1 LSDQNKILMQEN
13 NLQNDSSQQSPEV
26 YAFPASYGQ
35 QQLWF
40 LHQLDPNSAVYNIP
54 FAFRLKGNLN
64 IPVLERSINEI
75 IKRHETFRT
84 AFALKD
90 GSLTQFISSSLK
102 LPLEIFNFST
112 QREKEI
118 LTDKKVHEFTLSPFN
133 LEKAPL
139 IRAGLIILDSQ
150 EHILL
155 LSFHHTILDHT
166 AVISFFNELSAC
178 YNSFKEE
185 KELNLTKPAIQ
196 YADMVIWQNDEKQV
210 TAMRS
215 KLDYW
220 KNLLKDQESFLGLP
234 ADKPRPPSQTFNG
247 IERKVSLPKELS
259 DRVRE
264 LSRKEK
270 KSVFMVL
277 LTAYKIFLYRYSG
290 KTDIT
295 VGCPFANRNQP
306 GLEEVMGCCMN
317 TLPLRTTFS
326 PEDSFLDV
334 LNKVRDVTLG
344 AQANQ
349 EVSFEQIVEEL
360 HPVRDASFNPL
371 FQVSF
376 MFQEPLTTFTLN
388 GVECKSVEI
397 KSNTARFDLTFWM
410 WDSQDGLQ
418 CLIQYNTDLFE
429 DGTIDRMFN
438 NFSTLLEDIVKSPEK
453 KVSEFEILSANE
465 KNTLVNLWNN
475 TQDDYPKDKC
485 IHQLFE
491 STAEKYPRNTAVEFE
506 GKKVSYKELNKKAN
520 QLAHYLKGIG
530 VERETLVGIFLDRSI
545 EMVIALLGTLKAGG
559 TYVPLDPSFP
569 RDRLSY
575 MLNDAGIQT
584 LVTQQK
590 YSSWFDEFTGSEV
603 LIDINYKIIDK
614 QKKVNLNE
622 RIFSDSLAYVI
633 YTSGSTGRP
642 KGVQIEH
649 KSLVNFLIS
658 MQREPGINEKDRL
671 LSVTTLSFDIAGLEI
686 FLPLITGARVVLVS
700 KDATLDGKELLK
712 RIEEDKITIMQ
723 ATPATYRLML
733 VSGWNKKLPVKV
745 LCGGEPLPTDLAG
758 DLLKYTSELWNV
770 YGPTETTVWSTI
782 KKIDSANPITIG
794 KPIANTS
801 IYILDS
807 NNKLVPIGVTGELCI
822 GGDGLARGYLN
833 RPELTDKAFIPNP
846 FENSNGGKIYKTGD
860 HARYRSDGEI
870 ECHGRLDHQVKVRGF
885 RIEPG
890 EIETILS
897 EHEAVKQSVVVASED
912 DDGNARL
919 VAYLTIDEKKLQ
931 DTEDISKE
939 HLSEWQLIWDDAYKS
954 KNEDID
960 PTFNISG
967 WKSSYTGDPIPENE
981 MREWVDHTVNRIMS
995 LKPANV
1001 LEIGCGTGLLLFK
1014 IAPQC
1019 QKYIGL
1025 DFSSRVL
1032 DKTKE
1037 IVKAKN
1043 LTNVELLC
1051 QEAHNFDNIDTNL
1064 YDVIVINSV
1073 IQYFPGS
1080 DYLLTVIKKATQ
1092 VLKPGGKIFIGD
1104 VRSRELLNTFSMSV
1118 EIERTKNI
1126 SDTTELRK
1134 LIDKR
1139 VSEEEELLFDPHFF
1153 YLLKNEL
1160 RNVSNVEVHLKRGK
1174 HLNELTRYRYDV
1186 ILHIGEKN
1194 DETDIKEW
1202 IDYSDQNL
1210 KLSDIESAL
1219 KKNDQPIVAIK
1230 NIPNSRL
1237 YNDVKL
1243 FNLISETKNKVPLT
1257 EALLSIEN
1265 VSEDDGIDPELLYD
1279 LGEKYRSKA
1288 LLTWSSDG
1296 KIDHFD
1302 AVFFKNDI
1310 NNSINLIS
1318 PALKNHNIKA
1328 YTNNPLIPKFKRT
1341 LVPSLKELL
1350 TGRLPDY
1357 MIPSVFMLMDEMP
1370 LTSNGKIDRKS
1381 LPSPDISRISLSEK
1395 YTPPRNEIEKQLT
1408 EIWQKVLR
1416 VNNISVYDNFFE
1428 LGGHSLLVVQLFKQI
1443 EEKINVELSIA
1454 LIFECPTINQLA
1466 SKILELIENRK

>member
-1 LSDQNKILMQEN
+1 MQEN
-13 NLQNDSSQQSPEV
+13 KLQNNSSQRSIEV

-84 AFALKD
+84 VFALKD
-90 GSLTQFISSSLK
+90 GSLTQFISSSLN

-112 QREKEI
+112 KREKEI

-133 LEKAPL
+133 LEKGPL

-178 YNSFKEE
+178 YNSFNEE

-210 TAMRS
+210 TALLS

-220 KNLLKDQESFLGLP
+220 KNLLKDQESFLDLP
-234 ADKPRPPSQTFNG
+234 ADKPRPASQTFNG

-259 DRVRE
+259 DQVRE
-264 LSRKEK
+264 FSRKEK
-270 KSVFMVL
+270 KSLFMVL

-317 TLPLRTTFS
+317 TLPLRTTFL
-326 PEDSFLDV
+326 PEDSFRDV

-360 HPVRDASFNPL
+360 HPVRDASFNPF

-376 MFQEPLTTFTLN
+376 MFQEPLTTFPLDEL
-388 GVECKSVEI
+388 ECKSVEI
-397 KSNTARFDLTFWM
+397 KSNTSRFDLTFWM
-410 WDSQDGLQ
+410 WDSRDGLQ

-438 NFSTLLEDIVKSPEK
+438 NFSALLEDIVKSPEK
-453 KVSEFEILSANE
+453 KVSNFDILSTNE
-465 KNTLVNLWNN
+465 KNTLINLWNN
-475 TQDDYPKDKC
+475 TRVDYPKDKC

-491 STAEKYPRNTAVEFE
+491 TAAENFPRNIAVEFE
-506 GKKVSYKELNKKAN
+506 DEKISYKELNKKAN
-520 QLAHYLKGIG
+520 QLARYLTSIG
-530 VERETLVGIFLDRSI
+530 VGKESFVGIFLDRSI
-545 EMVIALLGTLKAGG
+545 DVVVALLGTLKAGG
-559 TYVPLDPSFP
+559 TYIPLDPAFP

-575 MLNDAGIQT
+575 MLEDSGINSLIT
-584 LVTQQK
+584 REK
-590 YSSWFDEFTGSEV
+590 YSGWFGGFPGTEV
-603 LIDINYKIIDK
+603 CLDTNYKIIDK
-614 QKKVNLNE
+614 QKKSNLDQT
-622 RIFSDSLAYVI
+622 ISSVSLAYVI

-649 KSLVNFLIS
+649 RSLVNFLIS
-658 MQREPGINEKDRL
+658 MQREPGLNESDSL

-686 FLPLITGARVVLVS
+686 FLPLITGAKLVLVP
-700 KDATLDGKELLK
+700 KETTLDGKALLSK
-712 RIEEDKITIMQ
+712 IESGKITMMQ
-723 ATPATYRLML
+723 ATPTTFRLML
-733 VSGWNKKLPVKV
+733 AAGWNNKLPLKI
-745 LCGGEPLPTDLAG
+745 LCGGEPLPADLAKELIDYG
-758 DLLKYTSELWNV
+758 SELWNM
-770 YGPTETTVWSTI
+770 YGPTETTVWSTT
-782 KKIDSANPITIG
+782 KKISSANSITIG

-801 IYILDS
+801 IYILD
-807 NNKLVPIGVTGELCI
+807 NKNKLVPIGVKGELCI

-833 RPELTDKAFIPNP
+833 RPELTEKAFISHP
-846 FENSNGGKIYKTGD
+846 FENRDEVKIYRTGD
-860 HARYRSDGEI
+860 FARYRLDGEI
-870 ECHGRLDHQVKVRGF
+870 ECLGRVDHQVKVRGF

-912 DDGNARL
+912 DEGNARL

-931 DTEDISKE
+931 DTEDINKE

-954 KNEDID
+954 EDENID

-967 WKSSYTGDPIPENE
+967 WKSSYTGNPIPEEE
-981 MREWVDHTVNRIMS
+981 MREWVDHTVENIIRLNPTNI
-995 LKPANV
+995 
-1001 LEIGCGTGLLLFK
+1001 LEIGCGTGLLLFRL
-1014 IAPQC
+1014 APKC
-1019 QKYIGL
+1019 KDYLGL

-1032 DKTKE
+1032 NKTKE
-1037 IVKAKN
+1037 IVKSKN
-1043 LTNVELLC
+1043 VTNVKLLC
-1051 QEAHNFDNIDTNL
+1051 QEAHDLDNIDSNL

-1073 IQYFPGS
+1073 IQYFPSS
-1080 DYLLTVIKKATQ
+1080 DYLLTVIEKATQ

-1104 VRSRELLNTFSMSV
+1104 VRNRELLNIFSMSV

-1134 LIDKR
+1134 LADKR
-1139 VSEEEELLFDPHFF
+1139 VSEEEELLFDPQFF
-1153 YLLKNEL
+1153 YLLQNKM
-1160 RNVSNVEVHLKRGK
+1160 RNISNVEVHLKRGK
-1174 HLNELTRYRYDV
+1174 HLNELTKYRYDV
-1186 ILHIGEKN
+1186 ILYNGEKY
-1194 DETDIKEW
+1194 DGIDIKEW
-1202 IDYSDQNL
+1202 MDYSDRRL
-1210 KLSDIESAL
+1210 KVSDIESAL
-1219 KKNDQPIVAIK
+1219 QKNDQPIVAIK

-1243 FNLISETKNKVPLT
+1243 FNLISETQNKVPLT

-1265 VSEDDGIDPELLYD
+1265 ISEDDGIDPELLYD
-1279 LGEKYRSKA
+1279 LGEKNRSKV

-1302 AVFFKNDI
+1302 AVFLKNGI

-1318 PALKNHNIKA
+1318 QAAKNRNIKA
-1328 YTNNPLIPKFKRT
+1328 FTNNPLIPKFKRT
-1341 LVPSLKELL
+1341 LVPVLKEFL
-1350 TGRLPDY
+1350 TGKLPDY
-1357 MIPSVFMLMDEMP
+1357 MIPSVFMLMDELP
-1370 LTSNGKIDRKS
+1370 LTANGKIDRKA
-1381 LPSPDISRISLSEK
+1381 LPSPEIFRTSLSEK
-1395 YTPPRNEIEKQLT
+1395 YTPPRNELEQQLT

-1416 VNNISVYDNFFE
+1416 VKNISVYDNFFE
-1428 LGGHSLLVVQLFKQI
+1428 LGGHSLLVVQLFRQI
-1443 EEKINVELSIA
+1443 EEQIKVELSIA

-1466 SKILELIENRK
+1466 TKIIELNK

>member
-1 LSDQNKILMQEN
+1 MQEN
-13 NLQNDSSQQSPEV
+13 NLQNDSSQQSIEV

-64 IPVLERSINEI
+64 IPVLEKSINEI

-84 AFALKD
+84 VFALKD

-112 QREKEI
+112 YHEKEE
-118 LTDKKVHEFTLSPFN
+118 LAEDKIHKFTLSPFN
-133 LEKAPL
+133 LENGPL
-139 IRAGLIILDSQ
+139 IRAGMIILDSQ

-166 AVISFFNELSAC
+166 AVISFFNELTAC
-178 YNSFKEE
+178 YNHFSEDK
-185 KELNLTKPAIQ
+185 KLNLPKPAIQ
-196 YADMVIWQNDEKQV
+196 YADMVIWQNDEKQA
-210 TAMRS
+210 TDLRS

-234 ADKPRPPSQTFNG
+234 ADKPRPASQTFNG

-259 DRVRE
+259 DQVRE
-264 LSRKEK
+264 FSRKEK
-270 KSVFMVL
+270 KSLFMVL

-306 GLEEVMGCCMN
+306 GLEEIMGCCMN

-376 MFQEPLTTFTLN
+376 MFQEPLTTFPLN

-410 WDSQDGLQ
+410 WDSPEGLQ
-418 CLIQYNTDLFE
+418 GLIQYNTDLYE

-438 NFSTLLEDIVKSPEK
+438 NFTALLEDIVKSPKK
-453 KVSEFEILSANE
+453 KVSDFNILSTNE
-465 KNTLVNLWNN
+465 KNTLLNLWNN
-475 TQDDYPKDKC
+475 TQTDYPKDKC

-491 STAEKYPRNTAVEFE
+491 TAAENYPRNIAVEFE
-506 GKKVSYKELNKKAN
+506 AKKISYKELNKKAN
-520 QLAHYLKGIG
+520 QLARYLISIG
-530 VERETLVGIFLDRSI
+530 VGKESFVGIFLDRSI
-545 EMVIALLGTLKAGG
+545 DVVVALLGTLKAGG
-559 TYVPLDPSFP
+559 TYIPLDPAFP

-575 MLNDAGIQT
+575 MLEDSGINT
-584 LVTQQK
+584 LITQKK
-590 YSSWFDEFTGSEV
+590 YSGWFGGFTGTEV
-603 LIDINYKIIDK
+603 CLDTNYKIIDK
-614 QKKVNLNE
+614 QKSSNLPE
-622 RIFSDSLAYVI
+622 DISSDSLAYVI
-633 YTSGSTGRP
+633 YTSGSTGKP

-649 KSLVNFLIS
+649 RSLVNFLIS
-658 MQREPGINEKDRL
+658 MQREPGLNESDSL

-686 FLPLITGARVVLVS
+686 FLPLITGAKLVLVS
-700 KDATLDGKELLK
+700 KETTLDGKALLSK
-712 RIEEDKITIMQ
+712 IESGKITLMQ
-723 ATPATYRLML
+723 ATPTTFRLMFAA
-733 VSGWNKKLPVKV
+733 GWDKKLPLKI
-745 LCGGEPLPTDLAG
+745 LCGGEPLPADLAKE
-758 DLLKYTSELWNV
+758 LLNYGSELWNM

-782 KKIDSANPITIG
+782 KKISSANFITIG

-807 NNKLVPIGVTGELCI
+807 KNKLVPIGVTGELCI

-833 RPELTDKAFIPNP
+833 RPELTEKAFISHP
-846 FENSNGGKIYKTGD
+846 FENRDEVKIYRTGD
-860 HARYRSDGEI
+860 LARYRSDGEI
-870 ECHGRLDHQVKVRGF
+870 ECLGRVDHQVKVRGF

-897 EHEAVKQSVVVASED
+897 EHEAVKQNVVVASED
-912 DDGNARL
+912 EDGNARL

-931 DTEDISKE
+931 DTEDINKE

-1019 QKYIGL
+1019 QKYMGL

-1032 DKTKE
+1032 NKTKE
-1037 IVKAKN
+1037 IVRARN
-1043 LTNVELLC
+1043 LNNVELLC

-1073 IQYFPGS
+1073 VQYFPGS
-1080 DYLLTVIKKATQ
+1080 DYLITVIEKAAQ

-1104 VRSRELLNTFSMSV
+1104 VRSRELLNIFSVSV

-1134 LIDKR
+1134 LADKR
-1139 VSEEEELLFDPHFF
+1139 VSEEEELLFDPQFF
-1153 YLLKNEL
+1153 YLLKNKV
-1160 RNVSNVEVHLKRGK
+1160 RNISNVEVHLKRGK
-1174 HLNELTRYRYDV
+1174 HLNELTKYRYDV
-1186 ILHIGEKN
+1186 ILNIGEKN
-1194 DETDIKEW
+1194 DGIDIKEW
-1202 IDYSDQNL
+1202 IDYSDQKL
-1210 KLSDIESAL
+1210 KVSDIESAL
-1219 KKNDQPIVAIK
+1219 QKNDQPIVAIK

-1279 LGEKYRSKA
+1279 LAEKYRSKV

-1296 KIDHFD
+1296 EIDHFD
-1302 AVFFKNDI
+1302 AVFLMNDI

-1318 PALKNHNIKA
+1318 AALKNHNIKA

-1341 LVPSLKELL
+1341 LVPSLREFL
-1350 TGRLPDY
+1350 TGKLPDY

-1395 YTPPRNEIEKQLT
+1395 HTPPRNEIEKQLT

-1416 VNNISVYDNFFE
+1416 VSNISVYDNFFE

-1443 EEKINVELSIA
+1443 EEQIKVELSIA
-1454 LIFECPTINQLA
+1454 TIFESPTISQLA
-1466 SKILELIENRK
+1466 KKIMEELEITN